1 MSNVFRGTSAPQLQS
16 QSFDYDFQRGGKY
29 QQIYKGSSQ
38 AQMASLWNANVYK
51 AARASM
57 KFVNDTAEMTIEWG
71 GSSNGS
77 HYGNT
82 ISTAAVEL
90 TIDKWEMPEPRFSK
104 DLMTHPLFIYWIT
117 SLFNGGLGITEAQ
130 LSDIIAIL
138 RTSATQAITSAS
150 ASSSE
155 QQFID
160 LITGYCAGC
169 TPSIAAPAGVAL
181 GAQNIFMR
189 FYRFMAN
196 DQTHYQSSQFSL
208 RHTTNIPAYWSGSL
222 VDDNVNCIYPYCFFH
237 AETISSNWNYQ
248 LPQRLQNAFSVA
260 YANFVSEAAAKPGFQ
275 IGFLKSAGSQANV
288 GRDRIEVQNDY
299 VLDQWSTDIYPVATS
314 V

>member
-71 GSSNGS
+71 GSSNGT

-104 DLMTHPLFIYWIT
+104 DLMTHPNFVYWILN
-117 SLFNGGLGITEAQ
+117 SFNGGVGISEAN

-138 RTSATQAITSAS
+138 RTCATAALTSAS
-150 ASSSE
+150 TSSSE
-155 QQFID
+155 SIFVTQ
-160 LITGYCAGC
+160 ITDYNNALSW
-169 TPSIAAPAGVAL
+169 TLPAGVAL

-237 AETISSNWNYQ
+237 DETISSNWNYQ
-248 LPQRLQNAFSVA
+248 LPQRLQIAFSVA